1 MTLHE
6 SRCPFA
12 GTDIEHSDGAK
23 RVSDT
28 YRLHRLADP
37 IGSIG
42 HWFAVSLA
50 NGDSDRTLYDS
61 RRDAVTHQHHNE
73 EFYCYIQIVPS
84 DMNHCQAE
92 SFLMT
97 NRKMA
102 DAGIRLTD
110 RDHHSGGRVMIPRLT
125 VEDQQSLMRSVL
137 SGGRLPQSNI
147 RLPRR

>member
-1 MTLHE
+1 
-6 SRCPFA
+6 
-12 GTDIEHSDGAK
+12 
-23 RVSDT
+23 
-28 YRLHRLADP
+28 
-37 IGSIG
+37 
-42 HWFAVSLA
+42 
-50 NGDSDRTLYDS
+50 
-61 RRDAVTHQHHNE
+61 
-73 EFYCYIQIVPS
+73 
-84 DMNHCQAE
+84 MNHCQAE